1 MKANTKQPGVVGRGA
16 SSHPSSM
23 TLHSHSPTSSQITLY
38 KMFVTPSQFLQGLPT
53 LWRMKS
59 RLLTLNHEVLPAHLS
74 VLISLSSSLIL
85 PQLS

>member
-1 MKANTKQPGVVGRGA
+1 MKASTKQPGVEGRGA

-23 TLHSHSPTSSQITLY
+23 TLHSHSPASSQITLY
-38 KMFVTPSQFLQGLPT
+38 KMFVTPSQFLQGIPT

-59 RLLTLNHEVLPAHLS
+59 RLLTLNPAHLS